1 MLDHT
6 QQAALIE
13 PLMLGDH
20 LALDLL
26 NTEARVGAQYV
37 DFWQAGADVARWL
50 ARCGID
56 VGQAGDQAAND
67 ALLDEARQLRAIA
80 RELVGLRKRGQRGDP
95 ERLNRYLAAMQSA
108 PSLAWGDDGPVLA
121 RQRPAPSPQQALG
134 QVAESLA
141 DLLVTGQFDYVRQC
155 EHPDCVL
162 WFYDRTKSHR
172 RRWCSMALCGNRH
185 KAAEFRKRKAGG

>member
-1 MLDHT
+1 MSDHI
-6 QQAALIE
+6 QESALTE
-13 PLMLGDH
+13 PLMVGDH

-26 NTEARVGAQYV
+26 NTEAGVGAQYV
-37 DFWQAGADVARWL
+37 DFWQAGDDVARWL
-50 ARCGID
+50 TRCGID
-56 VGQAGDQAAND
+56 VGQVDGQAAND
-67 ALLDEARQLRAIA
+67 ALLGEARELRAIA
-80 RELVGLRKRGQRGDP
+80 RELVELRKRELRGNP

-108 PSLAWGDDGPVLA
+108 PSLEWGEDGPVLA
-121 RQRPAPSPQQALG
+121 RRRPAPSPQQALG

-141 DLLVTGQFDYVRQC
+141 DLLARGQFDYVRQC

-185 KAAEFRKRKAGG
+185 KAAEFRKRKSAA